1 MLMLTLSLRCRAPKI
16 LTAAA
21 LGLSLATPALAA
33 DLYRWKTD
41 DGGYAYTDDAKR
53 IPEHYRKTAKLI
65 STGSLTGYDRYTP
78 GPSTTPESRDAL
90 SERLERLRAFNVAY
104 DQAHAGQ
111 PAAMAVATGEGPRA
125 PSVRMS
131 PTAGPSVEV
140 SGNDDGG
147 PVMIEERRFRIADG
161 FVTRTDTVVRQGDR
175 IIAVVKPRPRV
186 IGTTNT
192 LDFQDEKVLERR

>member
-1 MLMLTLSLRCRAPKI
+1 MLTLSLRCRAPKI

-21 LGLSLATPALAA
+21 LGLSIATPALAA

-53 IPEHYRKTAKLI
+53 IPERYRKTAKLI
-65 STGSLTGYDRYTP
+65 STGRLEGYDRYTP
-78 GPSTTPESRDAL
+78 GPTTTPESRDAL

-111 PAAMAVATGEGPRA
+111 PPAMAVAAGEGSSA
-125 PSVRMS
+125 PSVRMN
-131 PTAGPSVEV
+131 PKEGPSVEV
-140 SGNDDGG
+140 GGRDDAG
-147 PVMIEERRFRIADG
+147 PVIIEERRFRIAEG
-161 FVTRTDTVVRQGDR
+161 IVTRTDTVVRQGDR
-175 IIAVVKPRPRV
+175 VIAVVKPRPRV

-192 LDFQDEKVLERR
+192 LDFQDERELERR